1 MARFRVWSVRRTK
14 QERNREDGDTL
25 SAPERTELLSSFR
38 LHADRRSN
46 DLGQTVDHGASIGRE
61 LRRLQH
67 DCGIDVRNS
76 PAFGPDQCNRGRKQL
91 HAIGTLPPWICVGK
105 MVTDVA
111 QARRAEQGISY
122 RMRNRIRVGMS
133 DQTGSIGDV
142 HATKHE
148 ATLGIG

>member
-1 MARFRVWSVRRTK
+1 MARFRGWSVRRAK
-14 QERNREDGDTL
+14 QERNCEDGDAL
-25 SAPERTELLSSFR
+25 SAPERTELFGSFG
-38 LHADRRSN
+38 LHADRRSD
-46 DLGQTVDHGASIGRE
+46 DLAQSVDHGASIRRE

-91 HAIGTLPPWICVGK
+91 HAVGTLPLWICVGE
-105 MVTDVA
+105 MLTDVA
-111 QARRAEQGISY
+111 QARRTEQGIGN

-142 HATKHE
+142 HATEHE